1 MQNTLQERLERYLSE
16 APGDGWVRTTDICKA
31 FGLASDRPL
40 RAVGDRPGLCTPFA
54 ISGDKGLKHID
65 RATTAEWLR
74 FKHRLRKHGICELV
88 RVRNLDRRRSQSLK
102 QIKRPPFVF
111 QKDTGQGVLL

>member
-1 MQNTLQERLERYLSE
+1 MNSTLQEQLELYLFD
-16 APGDGWVRTTDICKA
+16 APGDGWVRTKDICEK
-31 FGLASDRPL
+31 FELASDRPL
-40 RAVGDRPGLCTPFA
+40 RAIGVEPGLCTPFA

-88 RVRNLDRRRSQSLK
+88 RVRNLDRRRSRATRE
-102 QIKRPPFVF
+102 IKRPPFRF
-111 QKDTGQGVLL
+111 QPDTGQGVLL

>member
-1 MQNTLQERLERYLSE
+1 MNITLQDRLERYLSD
-16 APGDGWVRTTDICKA
+16 APGDGWVKTKHICKA

-74 FKHRLRKHGICELV
+74 FKHRIRKHGICELV
-88 RVRNLDRRRSQSLK
+88 RVRDLDRRRSRSTRT
-102 QIKRPPFVF
+102 IKRPPFEF